1 MVCVV
6 FVVVFAV
13 SVVCAVCAV
22 SVVLGVSPV
31 VVVCVVSVV
40 VFAVSVVCA
49 VSVVVF
55 ASSRPASLA
64 GKLDNGILA
73 VSVLYIVLGLVVL
86 VVVLLFFLT
95 SWSDGVGS
103 DVVSVTHPWELE
115 LLKHLRCELGL
126 LKHLCCELGLLKHF
140 RCEFGPL
147 SLSGS
152 SSPGPPGHTGGGGKS
167 QDPLVLKNLAAPKFV
182 IWPAFPGSGQGRKG
196 CAPNRRPL
204 GAPVVALVLAAW

>member
-126 LKHLCCELGLLKHF
+126 LKHFCCELGLLKHFRCELGLLKHF

-167 QDPLVLKNLAAPKFV
+167 QDPVVLRDLALQK
-182 IWPAFPGSGQGRKG
+182 
-196 CAPNRRPL
+196 L
-204 GAPVVALVLAAW
+204 

>member
-1 MVCVV
+1 MLTLPI
-6 FVVVFAV
+6 
-13 SVVCAVCAV
+13 S
-22 SVVLGVSPV
+22 
-31 VVVCVVSVV
+31 
-40 VFAVSVVCA
+40 
-49 VSVVVF
+49 
-55 ASSRPASLA
+55 SSR
-64 GKLDNGILA
+64 DNGVLA
-73 VSVLYIVLGLVVL
+73 VSVLYIVLGPVVL
-86 VVVLLFFLT
+86 VVALLLFLT

-126 LKHLCCELGLLKHF
+126 LKHFCCELGLLKHFRCELGLLKHF

-147 SLSGS
+147 SLSVS

-196 CAPNRRPL
+196 CAPNRRPSVSSMCL
-204 GAPVVALVLAAW
+204 APL